1 MTDEITYEYD
11 DQPKVPKLYEHKGKL
26 YAKIIRSYMDRKGEE
41 GRANRYL
48 RDAKELVELTEKA
61 ILADGLEINEENVLK
76 SIEFRFDRA
85 DEHFGDLDWG
95 LNALIKHFNRVTK
108 PKQSR

>member
-1 MTDEITYEYD
+1 MEDLIYDYD
-11 DQPKVPKLYEHKGKL
+11 DQPKVPKLYRNKGKL
-26 YAKIIRSYMDRKGEE
+26 YAKIITSYMNRKGEE

-48 RDAKELVELTEKA
+48 RDAKDLVELTEKA
-61 ILADGLEINEENVLK
+61 IEADGLEINEENVLK

-85 DEHFGDLDWG
+85 DEYFGDLDWG